1 MELRNRSLRER
12 LKVPTAQTGVVVTKV
27 SSLAPGLVR
36 HRHPLSLLWRGA
48 FSRRRCCVGQD
59 LKEDDVIIAIDRKE
73 LGDDFTVELRESELV
88 GADYLITCERPAGC
102 CMLVHLRPVF
112 VAAGKERGKPTHFSC
127 LRGGGA
133 HEFEVVLQPLPHV
146 IPRCHGFDCKPSY
159 LLRAIS
165 MSTCPHSF

>member
-1 MELRNRSLRER
+1 MARPN
-12 LKVPTAQTGVVVTKV
+12 
-27 SSLAPGLVR
+27 
-36 HRHPLSLLWRGA
+36 A

-159 LLRAIS
+159 GPLNYRTAARTLFLRLYLAHF
-165 MSTCPHSF
+165 CPVFSRFFAVFSVLTPGFQKVAPKDRGSIP

>member
-36 HRHPLSLLWRGA
+36 HRHPLSLLWRVLTA
-48 FSRRRCCVGQD
+48 SVPWAQD

-102 CMLVHLRPVF
+102 CMLVHLRPVL

>member
-1 MELRNRSLRER
+1 ML
-12 LKVPTAQTGVVVTKV
+12 G
-27 SSLAPGLVR
+27 
-36 HRHPLSLLWRGA
+36 HPDS
-48 FSRRRCCVGQD
+48 
-59 LKEDDVIIAIDRKE
+59 
-73 LGDDFTVELRESELV
+73 
-88 GADYLITCERPAGC
+88 GC
-102 CMLVHLRPVF
+102 

-146 IPRCHGFDCKPSY
+146 IPRCHGFDCKPSS